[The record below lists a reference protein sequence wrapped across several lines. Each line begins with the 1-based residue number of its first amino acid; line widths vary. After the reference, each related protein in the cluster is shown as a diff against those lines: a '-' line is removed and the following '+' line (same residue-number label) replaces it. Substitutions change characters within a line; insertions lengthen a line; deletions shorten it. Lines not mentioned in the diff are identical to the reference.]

1 MEFGLTLEQ
10 RQFDDSLRA
19 FLADHLPM
27 ERLRALA
34 EPGTGYDERPVARPG
49 RNWACTGFWCRNDLA
64 APASA
69 SWMPRWPPKRWVMPP
84 RRCRS
89 SAAS

>member
-34 EPGTGYDERPVARPG
+34 ESGTGYDENLWPA
-49 RNWACTGFWCRNDLA
+49 WSSSDCTVCWCRNDLA
-64 APASA
+64 ALGWAC
-69 SWMPRWPPKRWVMPP
+69 WMPRWRPKRWVMPP
-84 RRCRS
+84 RRCRLL
-89 SAAS
+89 AAS